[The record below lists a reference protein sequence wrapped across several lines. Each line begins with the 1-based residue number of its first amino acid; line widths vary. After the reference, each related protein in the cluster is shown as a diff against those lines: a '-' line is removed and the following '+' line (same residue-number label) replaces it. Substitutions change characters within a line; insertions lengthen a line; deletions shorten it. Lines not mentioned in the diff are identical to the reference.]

1 MLVRQMEYRAQ
12 LVHLRGFPLMWDAP
26 WAALVALLWFVLV
39 DSVFLGIVWTITWF
53 FGERAPPRKTIMEH
67 VDAYA
72 ATLRGL
78 SASSSPRLRM
88 V

>member
-1 MLVRQMEYRAQ
+1 MDDRVQ
-12 LVHLRGFPLMWDAP
+12 LVQSHGFFDMWDAP
-26 WAALVALLWFVLV
+26 WAALVAMLWFVLV
-39 DSVFLGIVWTITWF
+39 GFVFLGLVWMVTWF

-78 SASSSPRLRM
+78 PASSSPRLRM